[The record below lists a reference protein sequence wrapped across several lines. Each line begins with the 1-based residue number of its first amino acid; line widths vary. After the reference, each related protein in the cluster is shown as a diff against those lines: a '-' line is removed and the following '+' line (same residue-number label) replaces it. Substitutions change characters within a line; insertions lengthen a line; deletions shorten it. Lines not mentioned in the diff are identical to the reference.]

1 MGGIVTYVLELKRP
15 SPPEPARTGSAVL
28 QRRLASAAV
37 GCPAGVQIA
46 GSKSTRRALSGR
58 AAAARLPVGPGGT
71 GGRPAS
77 ARATRPRAHQ
87 GRAACGPT
95 WKKRSRPGLRPTRP
109 TRGPGRRGGL
119 CAREP
124 VCWPFGKKAFV

>member
-37 GCPAGVQIA
+37 GCPAGVHIA

-58 AAAARLPVGPGGT
+58 AAAAAASWPGWHRRAAGVRPGHPAAGPSGPRGL
-71 GGRPAS
+71 RSDVEEAQPPRAS
-77 ARATRPRAHQ
+77 ALRDLPA
-87 GRAACGPT
+87 
-95 WKKRSRPGLRPTRP
+95 PGS
-109 TRGPGRRGGL
+109 GRRGG
-119 CAREP
+119 
-124 VCWPFGKKAFV
+124 